1 VIKWDALSLGD
12 WTAELRDADVVVNL
26 TGRSVNCRYNRKNRD
41 EIMSSRVTPT
51 RLIGETIASLGSPPR
66 LWMNM
71 STATIY
77 RHSLDRDMDE
87 ATGELGGNE
96 PNAPDT
102 WKFSIDVATNWEH
115 AFFTATTPMTRRVAL
130 RSAMVMSSLRDGAF
144 DLLLRLVRFGVGGT
158 AGSGQQYVSW
168 IHDQDFLRGV
178 HYVIEHEDIDG
189 PVNIA
194 SPNPLPNRDF
204 MRELRAAWGMKIGI
218 PAPKPILEL
227 AAVVMRT
234 ETELLLKSRRVI
246 PGRLSESGFQFNF
259 PAWHKAAQD
268 LFRRWRTGS

>member
-1 VIKWDALSLGD
+1 
-12 WTAELRDADVVVNL
+12 
-26 TGRSVNCRYNRKNRD
+26 
-41 EIMSSRVTPT
+41 
-51 RLIGETIASLGSPPR
+51 
-66 LWMNM
+66 M